1 MIKNIFSF
9 LLNNQQNY
17 VYNGFQSKLMW
28 DMIKRKP
35 ILIVDDSFNSQKIKK
50 IFNENKVD
58 FVEYHVKKIEESC
71 CGELPTTKAP
81 SVIAKEGIF
90 KDEENINNYITSL
103 KEKQLM
109 MDLDEDNTIN
119 HENESA
125 YW

>member
-1 MIKNIFSF
+1 MK
-9 LLNNQQNY
+9 
-17 VYNGFQSKLMW
+17 
-28 DMIKRKP
+28 KRKP
-35 ILIVDDSFNSQKIKK
+35 ILIVDDSLDSQRIKK
-50 IFNENKVD
+50 KFNENKID
-58 FVEYHVKKIEESC
+58 FVEYHIKKFEESC

-109 MDLDEDNTIN
+109 VDLDEDNTIN

>member
-1 MIKNIFSF
+1 MK
-9 LLNNQQNY
+9 
-17 VYNGFQSKLMW
+17 
-28 DMIKRKP
+28 KRKP
-35 ILIVDDSFNSQKIKK
+35 ILIVDDSLDSQRIKK
-50 IFNENKVD
+50 KFNENKID
-58 FVEYHVKKIEESC
+58 FVEYHIKKFEESC

>member
-1 MIKNIFSF
+1 M
-9 LLNNQQNY
+9 
-17 VYNGFQSKLMW
+17 
-28 DMIKRKP
+28 
-35 ILIVDDSFNSQKIKK
+35 IVDDSLDSQRIKK
-50 IFNENKVD
+50 KFNENKID
-58 FVEYHVKKIEESC
+58 FVEYHIKKFEESC

-119 HENESA
+119 QENESA

>member
-1 MIKNIFSF
+1 MK
-9 LLNNQQNY
+9 
-17 VYNGFQSKLMW
+17 
-28 DMIKRKP
+28 KRKP
-35 ILIVDDSFNSQKIKK
+35 ILIVDDSLDSQRIKK
-50 IFNENKVD
+50 KFNENKID
-58 FVEYHVKKIEESC
+58 FVEYHIKKFEESC

-90 KDEENINNYITSL
+90 KDEENINNYITLL

-109 MDLDEDNTIN
+109 MDLDEDNTIS